1 MDFTH
6 HHGHID
12 SLDAYDT
19 IAIDALD
26 VYFLPRIV
34 GPDYDRRLLV
44 DLFYGKR
51 NTDALV
57 VRAGVD
63 DDLGGI
69 FDGGALQHVLAG
81 WLTAHKVD
89 EVGKRISLRP
99 LRT

>member
-1 MDFTH
+1 MDLTH
-6 HHGHID
+6 HHGHVD
-12 SLDAYDT
+12 GLDAHDT

-26 VYFLPRIV
+26 VNFLPRIV
-34 GPDYDRRLLV
+34 GPDHNGRLVV

-57 VRAGVD
+57 IRAGVD

-69 FDGGALQHVLAG
+69 FDGGALQDVLAG

-89 EVGKRISLRP
+89 EVGERISLRP
-99 LRT
+99 LR